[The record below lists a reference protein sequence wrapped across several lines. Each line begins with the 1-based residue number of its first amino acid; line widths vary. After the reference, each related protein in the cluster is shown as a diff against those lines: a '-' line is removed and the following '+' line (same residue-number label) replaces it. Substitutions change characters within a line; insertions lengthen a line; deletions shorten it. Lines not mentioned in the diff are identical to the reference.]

1 MAIRVYESA
10 FLGGLPRVVEDTG
23 NGFAVVRD
31 VKIVGTKSRK
41 GRVYSSAGLQAAA
54 HLYEG
59 CKVFFDHDSSQSAI
73 QHGRSYGH
81 LFGRFRNVRW
91 SGDGLRG
98 DLYYNAAHPMAE
110 SFSNWARNDPSAI
123 GCSHDAEPTRIS
135 RMADGTPLVEGISQ
149 VSSVDIVAS
158 PATTKGLFEGENAM
172 DELDMAGAGGAGD
185 AITAPPPET
194 GGGGDGA
201 VGDGIM
207 ADAHMILDDAS
218 MPVMDRLK
226 KLKSL
231 LNMHAEITGDSS
243 DPADESA
250 AEPDGD
256 EEPADDEEMKESL
269 GKRAKRGDKVAARA
283 LARIEAT
290 EAKDRLEARRKQ
302 ITSLY
307 ESYRIPAAARTA
319 KLTEALVIT
328 SDDAAK
334 AILESMA
341 STSTVKAPASSQK
354 AAVIS
359 PFATPAKA
367 KPITEDERYRAF
379 VADVTG
385 R

>member
-1 MAIRVYESA
+1 MPLRIYESA
-10 FLGGLPRVVEDTG
+10 FLGRIPCVVENNGD
-23 NGFAVVRD
+23 GFAIVRN
-31 VKIVGTKSRK
+31 VKIVGTRSKK

-59 CKVFFDHDSSQSAI
+59 CKVFFDHDSSQSAL

-91 SGDGLRG
+91 ADGGLRG
-98 DLYYNAAHPMAE
+98 DLHFNTAHPMAE

-158 PATTKGLFEGENAM
+158 PATTKGLFEGENTM
-172 DELDMAGAGGAGD
+172 DELDTLTGGGAGD
-185 AITAPPPET
+185 AITAPPPEA
-194 GGGGDGA
+194 GDGGE

-207 ADAHMILDDAS
+207 SDAHMILDDSS

-231 LNMHAEITGDSS
+231 LNMHAEITGDS
-243 DPADESA
+243 
-250 AEPDGD
+250 AEPAPVA
-256 EEPADDEEMKESL
+256 ESESEPADDEEMKESL

-290 EAKDRLEARRKQ
+290 EAKERLEARRKQ
-302 ITSLY
+302 ICSLY

-319 KLTEALVIT
+319 KLTEALAIT
-328 SDDAAK
+328 SDEAAK

-341 STSTVKAPASSQK
+341 STSTVKTPTSSQK
-354 AAVIS
+354 AAAIS
-359 PFATPAKA
+359 PFASPEKA
-367 KPITEDERYRAF
+367 KPITEDDRYRAF